1 MRATGCVAFCCVF
14 VLSVFSIPSWAAL
27 PAMQVNSTVNL
38 RMLDVAAPT
47 WQALGPVF
55 AARIK
60 QHAFGLGQASYRVNW
75 KLDTRQVG
83 VLCRISGVT
92 VSLNATVMLPRW
104 LQRANATRYDRQRW
118 DTLVGGVLDY
128 EWHHRERMQQGAN
141 EIGQALARVAPMSS
155 CSALEQAAWQAG
167 QRELVK
173 INEEL
178 EQYRRQTNNGLTL
191 GIDWPS

>member
-1 MRATGCVAFCCVF
+1 MRATACVAFGCIF
-14 VLSVFSIPSWAAL
+14 VLSFFSIPSWAAT
-27 PAMQVNSTVNL
+27 PTVQVRSTVNL

-55 AARIK
+55 TKRLTNR
-60 QHAFGLGQASYRVNW
+60 AFVLGQASYRVNW
-75 KLDTRQVG
+75 TLDTHQVG
-83 VLCRISGVT
+83 SLCRISGVT
-92 VSLNATVMLPRW
+92 VNLDATVMLPRW
-104 LQRANATRYDRQRW
+104 LQRASATRYDRQRW
-118 DTLVGGVLDY
+118 DSLVGGVLDY

-141 EIGQALARVAPMSS
+141 QIGKALARVAPLSN
-155 CSALEQAAWQAG
+155 CAALEHAAWQAG
-167 QRELVK
+167 QRELVN